1 MTQSFNLIEKKKETV
16 GTCMSMEVPVVTKN
30 NPSNRP
36 LNGLMSASICVRKFV
51 SARMAPARNA
61 PNYIGCN
68 ENVAISKQ
76 EN

>member
-1 MTQSFNLIEKKKETV
+1 
-16 GTCMSMEVPVVTKN
+16 MEVPVVTKN

-61 PNYIGCN
+61 PNYIGHN